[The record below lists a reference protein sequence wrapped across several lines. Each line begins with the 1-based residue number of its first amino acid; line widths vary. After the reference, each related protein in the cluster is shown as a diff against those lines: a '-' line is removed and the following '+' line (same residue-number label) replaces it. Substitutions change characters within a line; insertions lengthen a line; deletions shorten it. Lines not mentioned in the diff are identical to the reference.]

1 MEILTLT
8 LNPCLDRTLRV
19 EEHGSAPLRTQIQT
33 GGKGVNVARVLHNL
47 GVSAVAA
54 CPAGG
59 ESGDR
64 FLALAKEEGIAA
76 HPVPVQAPTR
86 VIDTYA
92 RVRDLD
98 QKVAYARGG
107 ALTEEE
113 LDRLEEAVFS
123 LVPSARALAVCGSA
137 SCEAARR
144 RVPGIIRRA
153 REAGVPVL
161 LDSNGPALALGV
173 GRCRTS

>member
-1 MEILTLT
+1 M
-8 LNPCLDRTLRV
+8 
-19 EEHGSAPLRTQIQT
+19 
-33 GGKGVNVARVLHNL
+33 LHNL
-47 GVSAVAA
+47 GVSAVAV

-107 ALTEEE
+107 AL
-113 LDRLEEAVFS
+113 
-123 LVPSARALAVCGSA
+123 
-137 SCEAARR
+137 
-144 RVPGIIRRA
+144 
-153 REAGVPVL
+153 
-161 LDSNGPALALGV
+161 
-173 GRCRTS
+173 